1 MGQTGPEMSEAPKR
15 ALPAPAPPVF
25 PSHAKKAPPVAF
37 LKKWEMNVASWIET
51 KNQGLIAVITV
62 NEVVWKA
69 SEKHAQLNQDI
80 NETRYL

>member
-1 MGQTGPEMSEAPKR
+1 M
-15 ALPAPAPPVF
+15 
-25 PSHAKKAPPVAF
+25 AF
-37 LKKWEMNVASWIET
+37 LKKWELNVASWIET